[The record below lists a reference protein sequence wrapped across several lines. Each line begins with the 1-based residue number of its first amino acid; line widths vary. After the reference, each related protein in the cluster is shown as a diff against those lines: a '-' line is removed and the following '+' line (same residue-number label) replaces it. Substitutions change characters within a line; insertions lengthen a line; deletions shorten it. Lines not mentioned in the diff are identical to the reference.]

1 MGGSQRP
8 HHRTRIV
15 GRLSLLTA
23 ALLAFAGCSAGQNQP
38 NNEIS
43 TIKEDVEKLRG
54 ANGLFRMPE
63 GGDQERGDL
72 YTTALFSEN
81 LGSYLPSSQVAV
93 TAVGTTVMEQDTT
106 DLLTLW
112 SALKLLTASGGD
124 MAPEI
129 EAKLARVA
137 VPPKQ
142 TEVGAEISALWFWID
157 VSRMHD
163 WSRTDRNAAAG
174 AVGTRLDDISVT
186 SISDKPYL
194 LWRLYD
200 SYSALQRA
208 KPADL
213 ERALRQVDIKSLPH
227 DYESTLDF
235 QAALETKST
244 LKKDLVVPNDAKAHI
259 VQLIDQGLVNDDALI
274 DSMLRSLQLLGAQED
289 AHELVRNRVAVRI
302 DKENGLVRAA
312 ALENGSVHATY
323 LASRLL
329 DTSFPDI
336 ANDRTKQELERVLR
350 TAETDTLTRL
360 KALVALKRSGS
371 EAWHDYAAVV
381 GQAQANIPATV
392 TADNLNQYVELID
405 VLVQADPSTPLSSL
419 KSFDAQADN
428 ESSLSKALIALS
440 NSMYFKNSAEI
451 RSMFPAVQ
459 SKLPELIANRGTG
472 LNYFRALTAMT
483 SASLSGLDSNDF
495 DSATQKLQAL
505 KGCKEFSSLYR
516 LQTDEATQCSLSLS
530 AALIAV
536 PGAYDLGA
544 TK

>member
-1 MGGSQRP
+1 M
-8 HHRTRIV
+8 
-15 GRLSLLTA
+15 
-23 ALLAFAGCSAGQNQP
+23 
-38 NNEIS
+38 
-43 TIKEDVEKLRG
+43 
-54 ANGLFRMPE
+54 
-63 GGDQERGDL
+63 
-72 YTTALFSEN
+72 
-81 LGSYLPSSQVAV
+81 
-93 TAVGTTVMEQDTT
+93 
-106 DLLTLW
+106 
-112 SALKLLTASGGD
+112 
-124 MAPEI
+124 
-129 EAKLARVA
+129 
-137 VPPKQ
+137 
-142 TEVGAEISALWFWID
+142 
-157 VSRMHD
+157 
-163 WSRTDRNAAAG
+163 
-174 AVGTRLDDISVT
+174 
-186 SISDKPYL
+186 
-194 LWRLYD
+194 
-200 SYSALQRA
+200 
-208 KPADL
+208 
-213 ERALRQVDIKSLPH
+213 
-227 DYESTLDF
+227 DF